1 MKKTLTLVMLALI
14 AGTTTGQEP
23 NKRLQRLE
31 NYLNESG
38 SYNIVHSQ
46 SATQKGTIVHSWN
59 TYFQQ
64 MTLEEPLFNED
75 MSEAEREEIAASY
88 DDINAARRWKSAEMV
103 DSVRLTF
110 AHLAAEASES
120 YCYEYHKG
128 NIDTIKY
135 TWVYRADGD
144 TRLSPSP
151 RFKEWWEIGN
161 ARELVNFSYDKGYDS
176 SDKAIV
182 EKASYNHNLVLQSN
196 ITPDKMQTFDIE
208 AFETHINPALNAF
221 KKLKGAKAYPVYWR
235 HDEGFED
242 DVKPNEGLIRR
253 EVRYGRP
260 TYGLVTG
267 THYFIPLSREKEA
280 EALYKQLIDQAY
292 DYVNNHPEQLYTYK
306 FTSRFSMY
314 NLEDVVVGRRYKDN
328 DDDYYISCMRDN
340 DGYHILAITSKGDRW
355 IPRDWQKLKS
365 YINGEKTYRKGLE
378 PKGKKE

>member
-1 MKKTLTLVMLALI
+1 
-14 AGTTTGQEP
+14 
-23 NKRLQRLE
+23 
-31 NYLNESG
+31 
-38 SYNIVHSQ
+38 
-46 SATQKGTIVHSWN
+46 
-59 TYFQQ
+59 
-64 MTLEEPLFNED
+64 
-75 MSEAEREEIAASY
+75 
-88 DDINAARRWKSAEMV
+88 
-103 DSVRLTF
+103 
-110 AHLAAEASES
+110 
-120 YCYEYHKG
+120 
-128 NIDTIKY
+128 
-135 TWVYRADGD
+135 
-144 TRLSPSP
+144 
-151 RFKEWWEIGN
+151 
-161 ARELVNFSYDKGYDS
+161 VNFSYDKGYDS

-208 AFETHINPALNAF
+208 AFETHINPALKAF

-253 EVRYGRP
+253 EVRFGRP

-267 THYFIPLSREKEA
+267 THYFIPLSQGKEA